1 MLLRSLWFRSLMAA
15 LLLCCVT
22 APALAQRV
30 SAKDRAAA
38 EERVAQMAAAER
50 RYEEALVLVANGD
63 PKGTTESNAALEDM
77 EDAVDACARQRG
89 CPLSDLL
96 ATFKRLL
103 KAGVDAR
110 TADLEEEP
118 EEHDDMLD
126 ADPALAADVP
136 EALRAAR
143 LLGDDRRHAFD
154 RMVSFNPAVQAG
166 IRRWLTD
173 MRPQLMTSYENY
185 QVMRHLMWP
194 EFERRGLPEAMLF
207 GILAKES
214 NGRVHSVS
222 RAGASGPMQFMP
234 ATGRRFGLGPDGT
247 GFDTRYDPRS
257 AAEAS
262 ATYLNER
269 LRELNDDVEL
279 SLAGY
284 NGGEGRARRV
294 HRQSGGSGFW
304 EASVYEQFPAETRDY
319 VPMVIAAAWIFLHPR
334 QFGITFPKVD
344 AHPATLKLTRPASIY
359 ELTVCLGNT
368 GNRDGYMRSLRN
380 LNPRYD
386 AETPIPA
393 GTVLAATTRIAGL
406 YHRHC
411 ESGTR
416 AELARAL
423 VTADVNAAIVRDGM
437 AGNVA
442 VGQVTPLPGV
452 ATTVATGTAQPARPK
467 AQQVR
472 SYRVAKGD
480 TLGRIAERHG
490 CALKAL
496 ARANGLRAPAYAL
509 RQGQQLRLEGC
520 RK

>member
-1 MLLRSLWFRSLMAA
+1 MVLRTLKSRLLMVA
-15 LLLCCVT
+15 LLLCCFVP
-22 APALAQRV
+22 PALAQRV
-30 SAKDRAAA
+30 SARDRAAA
-38 EERVAQMAAAER
+38 EALVGQMATAEQ
-50 RYEEALVLVANGD
+50 RYQEALVLVANGD
-63 PKGTTESNAALEDM
+63 PKGIAESNAALEDM
-77 EDAVDACARQRG
+77 EDAVDACARRRG
-89 CPLSDLL
+89 CPLADLL

-110 TADLEEEP
+110 TADLEEDLGDE
-118 EEHDDMLD
+118 DLSG

-136 EALRAAR
+136 EAARAAR

-154 RMVSFNPAVQAG
+154 RMVRFNPAIQAG

-194 EFERRGLPEAMLF
+194 EFERRGLPEALLF

-222 RAGASGPMQFMP
+222 RAGAGGPMQFMP

-269 LRELNDDVEL
+269 LRELNNDMEL
-279 SLAGY
+279 ALAGY

-294 HRQSGGSGFW
+294 HRQSGGTGFW
-304 EASVYEQFPAETRDY
+304 DVSVHEQFPAETRDY

-334 QFGITFPKVD
+334 QYGVTFPRVD
-344 AHPATLKLTRPASIY
+344 AHPAALKLTRPASIY

-368 GNRDGYMRSLRN
+368 GNRDGYMRALRN
-380 LNPRYD
+380 LNPRYE
-386 AETPIPA
+386 AESRIPT
-393 GTVLAATTRIAGL
+393 GTVLAATDRIVGL

-411 ESGTR
+411 EGGAR
-416 AELARAL
+416 ADLAHAL
-423 VTADVNAAIVRDGM
+423 VTADADAAI
-437 AGNVA
+437 AGTGA
-442 VGQVTPLPGV
+442 APLPV
-452 ATTVATGTAQPARPK
+452 RPE
-467 AQQVR
+467 VR
-472 SYRVAKGD
+472 RVRGYRVGKGD
-480 TLGRIAERHG
+480 TLSSIARRHG
-490 CALKAL
+490 CELKSL
-496 ARANGLRAPAYAL
+496 ARANGVKAPAYTL
-509 RQGQQLRLEGC
+509 RMGQQLRLDGC
-520 RK
+520 RG

>member
-1 MLLRSLWFRSLMAA
+1 MPLHLQKSRLFAA
-15 LLLCCVT
+15 IVLLCCI
-22 APALAQRV
+22 APPALAQRV
-30 SAKDRAAA
+30 SARDKAAA
-38 EERVAQMAAAER
+38 EVLVQQMAAAES
-50 RYEEALVLVANGD
+50 RYRQAVVLVANGD
-63 PKGTTESNAALEDM
+63 PKGTAESNAALEDM

-110 TADLEEEP
+110 TADLEEDPGDEGLL
-118 EEHDDMLD
+118 E

-136 EALRAAR
+136 EAMRAAR
-143 LLGDDRRHAFD
+143 LLGDDSRHGFD
-154 RMVSFNPAVQAG
+154 RMVRFNPAIQAG

-185 QVMRHLMWP
+185 QAMRHLMWP
-194 EFERRGLPEAMLF
+194 EFERRGLPEALLF

-222 RAGASGPMQFMP
+222 RAGAGGPMQFMP

-269 LRELNDDVEL
+269 LRELNDDMEL

-284 NGGEGRARRV
+284 NGGEGRALRV
-294 HRQSGGSGFW
+294 HRSSGGTGFW
-304 EASVYEQFPAETRDY
+304 NASVYDQFPAETRDY

-334 QFGITFPKVD
+334 QYGVSFPKVD
-344 AHPATLKLTRPASIY
+344 AQPAPLKLSRPASIY

-368 GNRDGYMRSLRN
+368 GNRDGYMRTLRN
-380 LNPRYD
+380 LNPRYE
-386 AETPIPA
+386 AETWIPA

-411 ESGTR
+411 ESGAR
-416 AELARAL
+416 AELAHAL
-423 VTADVNAAIVRDGM
+423 VTADVNAAIVRDGP
-437 AGNVA
+437 AGSVA
-442 VGQVTPLPGV
+442 VGEVTPLPGV
-452 ATTVATGTAQPARPK
+452 ATTIATEQPRPAAPK
-467 AQQVR
+467 AQQAR
-472 SYRVAKGD
+472 GYRVAAGD
-480 TLGRIAERHG
+480 TLGRIAQRHG
-490 CALKAL
+490 CELKTL
-496 ARANGLRAPAYAL
+496 ARANGLKAPGYAV

-520 RK
+520 RR